1 MDVGTVIVGAG
12 VIGLAVARK
21 LSAMGED
28 VILIEAEDAI
38 GFHTSSRNS
47 EVVHAGLYYD
57 PGSLKARLCVS
68 GRRDLYEY
76 CRNRN
81 VPTSRIGKLIA
92 ATSDSQIPR
101 LENLFQRGKINGVD
115 DLIWLSGEEA
125 RRLEPE
131 LVCRTAVFSPSSG
144 IVDSHALMLALQGD
158 AEAHGAQCA
167 FRTKVTGVSR
177 VNDGFEV
184 RTSGAED
191 ASLLCGALINCAGL
205 GAQELA
211 ANIEGYPPDRIPQR
225 HLAKGNYFSV
235 SGATPFTHLVY
246 PMPVDGGLGVHV
258 TLDLAGRMRLGPDL
272 QWIDEI
278 DYTPDDRQAGAFYE
292 AVKPFW
298 PGIANREISASYC
311 GIRPKITGPGGGAAD
326 FRIDGPDE
334 HGIAGLV
341 SLYGVESPGLTSSLA
356 LADHVVEKLRRR

>member
-1 MDVGTVIVGAG
+1 MRFGA
-12 VIGLAVARK
+12 ARSLRI
-21 LSAMGED
+21 LSQSKRSE
-28 VILIEAEDAI
+28 
-38 GFHTSSRNS
+38 TSQ
-47 EVVHAGLYYD
+47 
-57 PGSLKARLCVS
+57 
-68 GRRDLYEY
+68 
-76 CRNRN
+76 
-81 VPTSRIGKLIA
+81 IGKLIA

-131 LVCRTAVFSPSSG
+131 LVCRTAVFSPSSELARHR
-144 IVDSHALMLALQGD
+144 HALMLALQGD

-278 DYTPDDRQAGAFYE
+278 DYTPDDGRPGRSTKPSSRSGRVLQMGRFPPAIAASDRKSRVLAAGPPTFGSTGLTST
-292 AVKPFW
+292 KS
-298 PGIANREISASYC
+298 PGSS
-311 GIRPKITGPGGGAAD
+311 
-326 FRIDGPDE
+326 
-334 HGIAGLV
+334 GLF
-341 SLYGVESPGLTSSLA
+341 YGVESP
-356 LADHVVEKLRRR
+356 D